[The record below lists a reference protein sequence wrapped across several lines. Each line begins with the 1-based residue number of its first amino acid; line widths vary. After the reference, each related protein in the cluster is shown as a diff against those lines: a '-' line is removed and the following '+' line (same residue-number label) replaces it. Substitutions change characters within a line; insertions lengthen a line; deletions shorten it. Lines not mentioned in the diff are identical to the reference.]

1 MSNNYPK
8 SLNSL
13 LKVNNFD
20 SNTLKTIKQHSQTLI
35 KLNNIIINLLPI
47 EIKDWCRIANYRQ
60 HILILEITSASRK
73 IRLNY
78 ELPMLFS
85 ILRNG
90 ILPSLSSIK
99 IKINPSLLSKNSKK

>member
-1 MSNNYPK
+1 MRNNYPK

-13 LKVNNFD
+13 LKENNFD
-20 SNTLKTIKQHSQTLI
+20 SNPLKTIKQHAQILI

-47 EIKDWCRIANYRQ
+47 EIKDYCRIANYRQ
-60 HILILEITSASRK
+60 DILILEITNASRK

-85 ILRNG
+85 ILRNS
-90 ILPSLSSIK
+90 ILPSLSLIK
-99 IKINPSLLSKNSKK
+99 IKINPSLLSKNLKK